1 MQIKSAPCLLTGAIA
16 AVPFGHQP
24 RVAAGR
30 LISGVY
36 ARCAGESACGISTHW
51 GCAIRYRGA
60 VPHTQ
65 FVSLRRLEKG
75 GGGHLIV
82 YRERFSLVRDLGI
95 PSGTLYAVSDTLD
108 RHYLRRRIPK
118 SSGGVR
124 ELSVPDPLLKHIQRR
139 ILQVLLV
146 HLPASPYA
154 TAYRY
159 GGSTLRNAA
168 PHVGKPCVL
177 KLDIRHFF
185 GSILCSSVKGI
196 AFPVEIYAE
205 DLQILLAMLCYDR
218 DRAGGQ
224 PGLERARRGP
234 SEAAAGA
241 AFLPEI
247 RHFRLHGPGGH
258 PGTGGPLSGLFAGPA
273 RRGARKSR
281 PHRHINIPPERF
293 YRDVPA
299 VFIFRRGSDAEF
311 SPARAGATA
320 AGARRPAAGP
330 AP

>member
-1 MQIKSAPCLLTGAIA
+1 MRAAQVSPLAVFLHTGGVQSDTAARFPIHNLYRSAGWRR
-16 AVPFGHQP
+16 G
-24 RVAAGR
+24 GR
-30 LISGVY
+30 
-36 ARCAGESACGISTHW
+36 
-51 GCAIRYRGA
+51 
-60 VPHTQ
+60 
-65 FVSLRRLEKG
+65 
-75 GGGHLIV
+75 HLIV
-82 YRERFSLVRDLGI
+82 SGALLPCAGFRHPHRDAVRRQ
-95 PSGTLYAVSDTLD
+95 
-108 RHYLRRRIPK
+108 RHAGPALPPQADPQVLRRGAGAFRP
-118 SSGGVR
+118 GPAAEAHPVA
-124 ELSVPDPLLKHIQRR
+124 DPLSAAGPSACVPIRHGLPVRR
-139 ILQVLLV
+139 Q
-146 HLPASPYA
+146 HPAQC
-154 TAYRY
+154 R
-159 GGSTLRNAA
+159 A
-168 PHVGKPCVL
+168 PCGKPCVL